1 MNKQDHHGDHQS
13 TIGSTS
19 IGDDGTNTVLKRVL
33 GQHFRTN
40 DELLR
45 TQLKESAEKYK
56 DPQWLNEEKERLRRR
71 HEYRQLITRV
81 QRVVKQLESVDD
93 LTLAANR
100 SLVFDLVTRGVT
112 LIEQSQ
118 FFLGMTHGDAQ
129 SDTQSLSQNDFT
141 RVQQSLMSVDSE
153 LEKCERRKDSI
164 MAQYSFLNQLLQQL
178 SQQQTQDPVQQQQHQ
193 EPSSATSLQEAM
205 QHVISRDLERISTQ
219 FREASEHERTST
231 ERRDQFEEEH
241 ADIYELVRLYIRL
254 QEYNR
259 QSTMRSL

>member
-13 TIGSTS
+13 TIGSTF

-40 DELLR
+40 DKLLF
-45 TQLKESAEKYK
+45 TQLNESAEKYK
-56 DPQWLNEEKERLRRR
+56 DPQWLNEEKERIRRR

-81 QRVVKQLESVDD
+81 QRVVKQLESMDH

-118 FFLGMTHGDAQ
+118 FFLGMTHDAQ
-129 SDTQSLSQNDFT
+129 SDTQSLSQDDFT
-141 RVQQSLMSVDSE
+141 RVQQSLMSVDSAIE
-153 LEKCERRKDSI
+153 TCERRKESI
-164 MAQYSFLNQLLQQL
+164 MAQYRFLNQLLQQL
-178 SQQQTQDPVQQQQHQ
+178 SQQQTQD
-193 EPSSATSLQEAM
+193 STTSLQEAM
-205 QHVISRDLERISTQ
+205 QHVISRDLERLSTQ
-219 FREASEHERTST
+219 FREASEHERAST
-231 ERRDQFEEEH
+231 KRRDEFEEEH
-241 ADIYELVRLYIRL
+241 AEIYELIRLYIRL

-259 QSTMRSL
+259 QSTVQSS